1 MSVSAFLLLLCAGS
15 CYANGDVV
23 QVSVP
28 VPIVS
33 YTRPIEML
41 PQATI
46 EGRKYILVPEIKL

>member
-15 CYANGDVV
+15 CYTHGDVV

-28 VPIVS
+28 PGIVS
-33 YTRPIEML
+33 YTRPIEVL
-41 PQATI
+41 PQAVI